1 LQYYTKLS
9 RRASIIGLVA
19 VLSACGP
26 NPNGLGVADFGS
38 VSGRVVDAAHPTQP
52 IPQFTVSI
60 GGQSRTVS
68 PAANGAYAVTNVPIG
83 TQQLT
88 IFAIGYQTYVQPGI
102 VVLKD
107 QTTVIPDIGL
117 ASTSG
122 L

>member
-9 RRASIIGLVA
+9 RRASVIGLVA
-19 VLSACGP
+19 LLAACSP
-26 NPNGLGVADFGS
+26 NPNGMGVADFGS
-38 VSGRVVDAAHPTQP
+38 VSGTVVDSKTQQP

-68 PAANGAYAVTNVPIG
+68 PASNGAYSVTNIPIG

-102 VVLKD
+102 VVLTN
-107 QTTVIPDIGL
+107 QTTQIPTIGL
-117 ASTSG
+117 ASTTG